1 MTRSSGPSTPFL
13 LAPRFVGSN
22 LYIFVPK
29 RNLVFVI
36 SFQIPVS
43 KSRPQYGSTDISN
56 SNVRPQMI
64 IL

>member
-22 LYIFVPK
+22 LNIFVPK

-36 SFQIPVS
+36 TFQVPVS
-43 KSRPQYGSTDISN
+43 KSRPQYSSTHTSN
-56 SNVRPQMI
+56 SNICPQMI